1 MTDEHREDPEL
12 EGGLSR
18 RTFVVSSTA
27 LGAAVVWGASFP
39 FANAAIGQT
48 IGAGHDVTG
57 ATGTGPTGTTTTTTT
72 TSTGTSTTSHTTTTT
87 TTATTTTGA
96 TSASGPPPPAH
107 KPPPT
112 PKRGIL
118 EIIVLESLISH
129 TKGFV
134 RLNVRWT
141 GAETFHGIAA
151 LQAIIGVGRHRRRAD
166 IGRTE
171 ITLHSEHRTII
182 EIPLTPTGL
191 ELVAKHASYP
201 VRLVLSGEG
210 TSRAR
215 MLNLRRG
222 HTA

>member
-39 FANAAIGQT
+39 FANAAIGQR
-48 IGAGHDVTG
+48 IGASHDVTG
-57 ATGTGPTGTTTTTTT
+57 ATGAGPTGTTTTTTT
-72 TSTGTSTTSHTTTTT
+72 TSTGTSTTSSTATTT
-87 TTATTTTGA
+87 TTATTTGA
-96 TSASGPPPPAH
+96 TSASGAPPPAE

-112 PKRGIL
+112 PKRGSL
-118 EIIVLESLISH
+118 EIIVIDSLISH
-129 TKGFV
+129 GKGFV
-134 RLNVRWT
+134 RVNVRWT
-141 GAETFHGIAA
+141 GAATFHGIAA
-151 LQAIIGVGRHRRRAD
+151 LQAIIGVGRHRRRTD
-166 IGRTE
+166 IGRIE
-171 ITLHSEHRTII
+171 ITLHSEHRTVID
-182 EIPLTPTGL
+182 IPLTPIGL

-210 TSRAR
+210 ASRAR